1 MWQWSIKKAE
11 HQITDAFESWC
22 WRRLL
27 GVPWTA
33 SRSNWSILK
42 EINPEYSLE
51 GLMLRLKLQ
60 YFAHLMW
67 KANSW
72 ERSWCLERL
81 KERSKVGDKWVGWL
95 ASPTWLTWIWASSG
109 RHWRIGKPSVPQSQR
124 VGLDLLTEKQQ
135 QIPLKIST
143 WSFKYIFFLPYVTR
157 KIDIFQLM
165 PLNKL
170 TPDFWDSL

>member
-1 MWQWSIKKAE
+1 MDVTVVHKEGWAPNNWCFWIVVLEKA
-11 HQITDAFESWC
+11 
-22 WRRLL
+22 L

-33 SRSNWSILK
+33 RRSNWSILK

-51 GLMLRLKLQ
+51 GLMLKLKLQ

-81 KERSKVGDKWVGWL
+81 KERRKGGDKWVGWL

-124 VGLDLLTEKQQ
+124 VGLDLLTEQQQ

-143 WSFKYIFFLPYVTR
+143 LSFKYIFFALCH
-157 KIDIFQLM
+157 
-165 PLNKL
+165 
-170 TPDFWDSL
+170 